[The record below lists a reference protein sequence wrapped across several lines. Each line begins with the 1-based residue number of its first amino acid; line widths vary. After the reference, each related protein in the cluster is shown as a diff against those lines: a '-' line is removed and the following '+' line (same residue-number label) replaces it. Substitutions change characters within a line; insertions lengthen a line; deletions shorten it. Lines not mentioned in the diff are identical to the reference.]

1 MKKIEI
7 KFGLIILAIA
17 VFFYAASSSLPE
29 EAGYYP
35 KFVGML
41 SILLATIYL
50 IQTAKNENNEKST
63 FAGINWNQLLLVL
76 GLSLV
81 YTVLMK
87 PVGYFMS
94 TFIYLVISLI
104 GLRISPKNAILVAFG
119 TGIFMFIVFRTF
131 LSVPLPMGMF
141 Y

>member
-7 KFGLIILAIA
+7 RFGLFMLAVAVFYFAIA
-17 VFFYAASSSLPE
+17 SSLPT

-41 SILLATIYL
+41 TLLLATVYL
-50 IQTAKNENNEKST
+50 IQTAKNENNKKSP
-63 FAGINWNQLLLVL
+63 FAGINWNQMLLIL

-81 YTVLMK
+81 YVVLMK
-87 PVGYFMS
+87 PVGYFAS
-94 TFIYLVISLI
+94 TAIYLVISLI
-104 GLRISPKNAILVAFG
+104 GLKISPKNALMVAVG
-119 TGIFMFIVFRTF
+119 TGLFMFVIFRTF
-131 LSVPLPMGMF
+131 LSVPLPMGIF

>member
-1 MKKIEI
+1 M
-7 KFGLIILAIA
+7 AIA